1 MKKKYLVP
9 ETEVTLVTIE
19 TNILS
24 NGQDLNCTI
33 YGDRGDDDD
42 NAGSFWN

>member
-1 MKKKYLVP
+1 MRKKYLVP

-24 NGQDLNCTI
+24 N
-33 YGDRGDDDD
+33 
-42 NAGSFWN
+42 WNSSSADMTVDEDTYKDIVWDY